1 MLICAAAWGI
11 GLGMSRPVCAA
22 VTYTNN
28 STGITVNNARLSFQ
42 VSKSSGSMSSLKLDG
57 VELVP
62 SNGGGYFDLDDT
74 AFGHFQ
80 IGHNDAAAT
89 TYSVRTGTGWVDTVI
104 THAAS
109 AALPLTLK
117 QHYVLRDGETGFHVF
132 TEIAHDST
140 RLADTIGQA
149 RFVLRTDPA
158 KFNQHSITDTR
169 FGVMPT
175 ATELIAAPAVQDATD
190 DLQGLG
196 SAYPKRY
203 YTKYDWAVYMNETNV
218 HGTTGNTYGAW
229 VVQPNKEYLNG
240 GPMKQELTV
249 HQTDTTPALIATYL
263 SGHYGSKATTFDGT
277 YNKTYGPFYLHLNT
291 GPTLDAMR
299 QNAKT
304 FDDVNVHA
312 AFYDSL
318 GIPGYATTAQRGRV
332 VGSIA
337 LPGSVPMAGATVVLS
352 ANGTEWQR
360 ASGPEQ
366 YWATAD
372 ANGNFDLS
380 RIKPGTYRL
389 SAYTTGQ
396 FGEYAQD
403 NFVVAGNGVVQNAGA
418 IQWTPANY
426 GGNIWQLGTPDRTA
440 GEFRHGN
447 EYRNYGFKDQFTTE
461 FPGGSV
467 VYKVGTSNPAT
478 DWNYAQW
485 MTINGVSMPQWQLKF
500 DLPATPS
507 PLYTATLTVAMA
519 NADTDGLGLFVNA
532 FHPSRRLDVAMTDP
546 TDWGNADV
554 RSGKSGIY
562 QLRTFTI
569 PIAWLKSGTNTL
581 WFHVGTGRDS
591 ILYDAMRFEVNALR
605 GDANLDGL
613 VNFDDLLMLAANY
626 QKPSDATWLNG
637 DFNEDGRVDFDDLL
651 ILASRYGQSATGTS
665 GAQLE
670 VATPVVPEPAS
681 MTIVSVALA
690 AMLVRRRVLA
700 KRHPGLPA
708 LSQGT
713 SPYLRARE
721 RRSFTRRHTRVASAI
736 TRSLAASTTA
746 SLQWLAWP

>member
-1 MLICAAAWGI
+1 
-11 GLGMSRPVCAA
+11 MSRKAMVTLAASVACCAVGPTAGRLASAA
-22 VTYTNN
+22 VTYTSN
-28 STGITVNNARLSFQ
+28 SSTITVNNARVSFQ
-42 VSKSSGSMSSLKLDG
+42 VSKSSGTMASLKLDG
-57 VELVP
+57 TELVT
-62 SNGGGYFDLDDT
+62 SNGGGYFDLNDSVY
-74 AFGHFQ
+74 GYFQ
-80 IGHNDAAAT
+80 IGRHDTAAT
-89 TYSVRTGTGWVDTVI
+89 TYSVRAGPGWVDTVI

-109 AALPLTLK
+109 SVLPLTLK
-117 QHYVLRDGETGFHVF
+117 HHYVLRDGETGFHVY
-132 TEIAHDST
+132 TEVAHDSA
-140 RLADTIGQA
+140 RVADTIGQA

-203 YTKYDWAVYMNETNV
+203 YTKYDWSVYMNETNV
-218 HGTTGNTYGAW
+218 HGTTGSNYGAW

-263 SGHYGSKATTFDGT
+263 SGHYGSKSTTFEAG
-277 YNKTYGPFYLHLNT
+277 YSKTYGPFYLHLNT

-304 FDDVNVHA
+304 FDDVGVHA
-312 AFYDSL
+312 SFYDSL

-332 VGSIA
+332 VGSIG
-337 LPGSVPMAGATVVLS
+337 LPGNVPMAGATVVLS
-352 ANGTEWQR
+352 ANSTEWQR
-360 ASGPEQ
+360 ASGPDQ
-366 YWATAD
+366 YWTTAD

-380 RIKPGTYRL
+380 RVKPGTYRL

-396 FGEYAQD
+396 FGEYVQD
-403 NFVVAGNGVVQNAGA
+403 NFTVSGNGVVQNAGSLR
-418 IQWTPANY
+418 WTPANY

-500 DLPATPS
+500 DLPKTPS

-532 FHPSRRLDVAMTDP
+532 FHPSRRLDVSMPDP

-591 ILYDAMRFEVNALR
+591 ILYDAMRFEVNALA

-613 VNFDDLLMLAANY
+613 VNFDDLLALAAKYGQLAN
-626 QKPSDATWLNG
+626 QTWLNG
-637 DFNEDGRVDFDDLL
+637 DFDENGTVNFDDLL
-651 ILASRYGQSATGTS
+651 LLASNYNTAAASAPGWS
-665 GAQLE
+665 A
-670 VATPVVPEPAS
+670 ATLIPEPAS
-681 MTIVSVALA
+681 TAAAAITLTSVL
-690 AMLVRRRVLA
+690 MRRR
-700 KRHPGLPA
+700 RLP
-708 LSQGT
+708 
-713 SPYLRARE
+713 
-721 RRSFTRRHTRVASAI
+721 
-736 TRSLAASTTA
+736 
-746 SLQWLAWP
+746 